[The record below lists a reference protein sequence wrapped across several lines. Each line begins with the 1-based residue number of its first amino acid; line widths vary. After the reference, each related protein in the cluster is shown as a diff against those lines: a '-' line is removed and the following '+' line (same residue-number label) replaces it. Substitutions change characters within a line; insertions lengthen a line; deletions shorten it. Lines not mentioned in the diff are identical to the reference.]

1 MSTRSANLFCRL
13 SVRHGVSAVHG
24 GLRRPR
30 GQERVLRALFWAV
43 SGLGCPI
50 LLSIAALALV
60 YGTVFKVQDFNTYVV
75 YLGTGLVVWNG
86 ISAAIGS
93 APNLFESNHTHVHNT
108 NLNPIFYVLEEWAFQ
123 LQTFLQSFGLVVI
136 ALSWFQHSLLVNLYC
151 STDGCHLLNLFL
163 FLFWAPAIVCLLGAR
178 YRDFYQLGANRACSW
193 YFCLSP
199 ILYRKDNLG
208 AMAWT
213 ANLNPLYRVLSPVR
227 HSLMARGGSVVC
239 RFVVV
244 RPQSPGFMGGAAL
257 VESRTPSPP
266 FSDLNLFGARA
277 RKCYGGSM
285 L

>member
-1 MSTRSANLFCRL
+1 MYVNTKRQSVLSTVGEAWCIRRAWWFTATARTRARFARTFLGSFWLGL
-13 SVRHGVSAVHG
+13 SN
-24 GLRRPR
+24 
-30 GQERVLRALFWAV
+30 
-43 SGLGCPI
+43 

-108 NLNPIFYVLEEWAFQ
+108 NLNPIFFVLEEWAFQ

-136 ALSWFQHSLLVNLYC
+136 ALSWFQHSLLLNLLLY
-151 STDGCHLLNLFL
+151 GWLPLLNLFL

-178 YRDFYQLGANRACSW
+178 YRDFYQLVPIVLQLV
-193 YFCLSP
+193 FLLSP

-227 HSLMARGGSVVC
+227 HSLMAGEVQWSAGLLLL
-239 RFVVV
+239 
-244 RPQSPGFMGGAAL
+244 G
-257 VESRTPSPP
+257 
-266 FSDLNLFGARA
+266 LNLIGLWVALNWLNRERPHLPF
-277 RKCYGGSM
+277 
-285 L
+285 LI